1 MSVIRNNARALLIAF
16 GIALALPAV
25 LHFTAEVA
33 SASGY
38 MVASGIFGETV
49 CNPGGLSDCPD
60 GGSPDYGSIV

>member
-1 MSVIRNNARALLIAF
+1 MSTIRNNARVLLIAF

-38 MVASGIFGETV
+38 MVASGRDGAPV
-49 CNPGGLSDCPD
+49 CLEGSASDCPD
-60 GGSPDYGSIV
+60 SGVI